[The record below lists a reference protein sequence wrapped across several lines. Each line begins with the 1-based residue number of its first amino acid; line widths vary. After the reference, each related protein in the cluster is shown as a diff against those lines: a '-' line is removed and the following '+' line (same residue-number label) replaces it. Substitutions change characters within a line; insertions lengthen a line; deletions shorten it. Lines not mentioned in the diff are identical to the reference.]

1 LEDGKVK
8 EINGRSSDI
17 LVSST
22 GARLPGV
29 NFYSW
34 IDKKMPAVKMF
45 QIIQK
50 TDRNIIFKYVQ
61 NLDYSGDIDNDIFS
75 GLKSRLGDM
84 NYDIM
89 KVSEIPRDEKTQ
101 KIRSIINEVQ

>member
-1 LEDGKVK
+1 MSS
-8 EINGRSSDI
+8 NGS
-17 LVSST
+17 
-22 GARLPGV
+22 RLPGV

-50 TDRNIIFKYVQ
+50 SERNITFKYVQ
-61 NLDYSGDIDNDIFS
+61 NADHSEDIHSEILS
-75 GLKSRLGDM
+75 GLTSRLGNMD
-84 NYDIM
+84 YDIM

-101 KIRSIINEVQ
+101 KIRSIINQTA

>member
-1 LEDGKVK
+1 MDP
-8 EINGRSSDI
+8 
-17 LVSST
+17 
-22 GARLPGV
+22 RLPGV

-50 TDRNIIFKYVQ
+50 SEKNIIFKYVQ
-61 NLDYSGDIDNDIFS
+61 NADHSEDIHSEILS
-75 GLKSRLGDM
+75 GLTSRLGNM

-101 KIRSIINEVQ
+101 KIRSIINQTA